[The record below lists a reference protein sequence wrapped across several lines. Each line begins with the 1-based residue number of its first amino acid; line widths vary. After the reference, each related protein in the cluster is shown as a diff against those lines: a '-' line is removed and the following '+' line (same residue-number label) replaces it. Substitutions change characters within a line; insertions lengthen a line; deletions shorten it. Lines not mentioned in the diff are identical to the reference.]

1 MRSMPGGDLCLNA
14 RIDATPLITIIA
26 ATASRGAAAVLE
38 HDDHAGAIAVT
49 HMQNSQ
55 MHSRPMLGAQHM
67 SGIPQR
73 GYEETGIA
81 VGIHLGLHRQGH
93 PVPAL
98 QGRNVM

>member
-1 MRSMPGGDLCLNA
+1 MQLRLRSSLHALDARRRPLSKRSHRCNAVDHHHRGDRFA
-14 RIDATPLITIIA
+14 
-26 ATASRGAAAVLE
+26 GAAAVLE

-81 VGIHLGLHRQGH
+81 VGIHLGLH
-93 PVPAL
+93 
-98 QGRNVM
+98 

>member
-1 MRSMPGGDLCLNA
+1 M
-14 RIDATPLITIIA
+14 
-26 ATASRGAAAVLE
+26 E
-38 HDDHAGAIAVT
+38 HDDHAGDIAVT

-81 VGIHLGLHRQGH
+81 VGIHLGLH
-93 PVPAL
+93 
-98 QGRNVM
+98 